1 MTTFSLS
8 RAAAAL
14 ALAGAMSVLAGCATT
29 STPRSTTAV
38 AAYRDNLD
46 LAGRIAINYSKD
58 GKKESLSGKFTWKQ
72 NATDTSV
79 TLISPTG
86 QTVAVIS
93 VTPTSATL
101 KRGGEPTRT
110 APDLD
115 SLTRQTLGWTLPVS
129 GLRDWLQGHAVAADS
144 SRFTASPSSDTVVT
158 RDGWK
163 LDYVT
168 WQEPAATPSSAAAP
182 ATDKGAKANA
192 AAPQP
197 KRIDVTRIAVGEQ
210 VDDMSIRIVIDPAAQ

>member
-1 MTTFSLS
+1 MTTFSFS
-8 RAAAAL
+8 RAATAL
-14 ALAGAMSVLAGCATT
+14 ALAGALSVLAGCATT
-29 STPRSTTAV
+29 SAPRSTTAV

-72 NATDTSV
+72 NATDTNV
-79 TLISPTG
+79 ALISPTG

-129 GLRDWLQGHAVAADS
+129 GLRDWLQGHAVAADG

-168 WQEPAATPSSAAAP
+168 WQEPAP
-182 ATDKGAKANA
+182 ATDKGAGAEANA

>member
-1 MTTFSLS
+1 MTTFFFS
-8 RAAAAL
+8 RPAAVL
-14 ALAGAMSVLAGCATT
+14 ALAGALSVLAGCATT
-29 STPRSTTAV
+29 SAPRSTTAV

-72 NATDTSV
+72 SAANTDV

-129 GLRDWLQGHAVAADS
+129 GLRDWLQGHAVAADG

-168 WQEPAATPSSAAAP
+168 WQEPAPASGKGVVAATPV
-182 ATDKGAKANA
+182 
-192 AAPQP
+192 PQP
-197 KRIDVTRIAVGEQ
+197 KRIDVTRVAVGEQ
-210 VDDMSIRIVIDPAAQ
+210 VDEMSIRIVIDPAAQ